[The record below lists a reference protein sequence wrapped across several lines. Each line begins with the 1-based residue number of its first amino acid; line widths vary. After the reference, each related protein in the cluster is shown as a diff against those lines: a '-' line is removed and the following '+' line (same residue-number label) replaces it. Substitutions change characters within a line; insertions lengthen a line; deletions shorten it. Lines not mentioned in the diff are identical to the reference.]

1 MELLVPIA
9 LILVGLALVA
19 VEVTVVPG
27 FNVVGVIG
35 VLGAAVGVVVA
46 FAEYGPVGGLGTLA
60 ATLLAAG
67 GTAYVLYES
76 GAWDRFVL
84 SDSLRRDAD
93 ADAVETESRARLLGQ
108 DRDGRHAAPPR
119 RRGRPRRASGSRS
132 RPRARSWRRAAASAW
147 SRWTAAAC
155 WCGWTRGR
163 AGRRAASA
171 GRRAPP
177 RRRGGPGWPRP
188 APWRR

>member
-27 FNVVGVIG
+27 FNVVGVMG

-46 FAEYGPVGGLGTLA
+46 FAEFGPVGGVGTLA

-67 GTAYVLYES
+67 GMAYLLYDS

-93 ADAVETESRARLLGQ
+93 ADAVEVESRSRLLGKTGTAVTPLRPGGVA
-108 DRDGRHAAPPR
+108 DLGGERVEVETEGAFVAA
-119 RRGRPRRASGSRS
+119 GSAVRVVALN
-132 RPRARSWRRAAASAW
+132 RQRVLVRMEE
-147 SRWTAAAC
+147 
-155 WCGWTRGR
+155 G
-163 AGRRAASA
+163 
-171 GRRAPP
+171 
-177 RRRGGPGWPRP
+177 
-188 APWRR
+188 